1 VEKASFWNRT
11 KEINSKM
18 LWKAYKKKKI
28 VNMMEND
35 EQNS

>member
-18 LWKAYKKKKI
+18 LWKAYKKKI

-35 EQNS
+35 EQNG